1 MSNNTFNN
9 DQANASTPRSD
20 DVTTQADNMI
30 EDILSE
36 IEGGSQPQVPPTDQF
51 QGMALEEQ
59 HLAPRGPPGLAL
71 PSQPH
76 HWQQYAQQP
85 VDQQAFVPQAPQ
97 QVPEA
102 GTFASMHMNVEMAS
116 VALCRRYV
124 AEIDALSRAWLQ
136 VELSAPRDPAQVAA
150 ALAQVSAAQQALAE
164 RRALWSIQFPHNAEL
179 TGNPVPTSTPSVSPS
194 SVVAPVV
201 TQKDF
206 PVPENLPYL
215 DVPGSKNSDPR
226 SKAVYPSANAWACAF
241 EDALKV
247 KGISIDIHWE
257 RLLLQS
263 LDRAQ
268 REQVNNELQEP
279 EYRNLTHNWPL
290 VRRVILKLFDT
301 AIQKRKFIRKV
312 LLCTQGANESLE
324 RYVSRFQKAVH
335 TAELPVDDPI
345 LLDLFL
351 MNMTPASRF
360 AAESWLT
367 QTHGNDWPANLLRVF
382 KHIAA
387 LPTSPSKRPRND
399 DDEAADDDHQQP
411 RRTRPNNKGK
421 AVAGKRQ
428 QKKEFTNWC
437 RHCLKH
443 GEKVSFS
450 FDHECPYSGA
460 SSSKSKPAPRPQ
472 KKDVTNQQWRD
483 YSRVS
488 RRATRGAVLRIH
500 GAAEE
505 TARRQGQGQ
514 SRDQRQGQQSR
525 RETANEEA
533 GAPTLSS
540 EDDDE
545 EMEEASS
552 SCRSPCKK

>member
-9 DQANASTPRSD
+9 DQANANTPVSD
-20 DVTTQADNMI
+20 DVATQADNMI

-51 QGMALEEQ
+51 QGMALGEQ

-71 PSQPH
+71 PGQP
-76 HWQQYAQQP
+76 QQWHQFAQQQP
-85 VDQQAFVPQAPQ
+85 QDQPAFVLQQQQPQAA
-97 QVPEA
+97 PEA
-102 GTFASMHMNVEMAS
+102 GIFASMHMNVEMAS

-150 ALAQVSAAQQALAE
+150 ALAQVSAAQQALAK
-164 RRALWSIQFPHNAEL
+164 RRALWAIQFPHNAEL
-179 TGNPVPTSTPSVSPS
+179 TGTPVPTSTPSVSPS

-226 SKAVYPSANAWACAF
+226 SKAVYPSADAWACAF

-324 RYVSRFQKAVH
+324 RYVSRF
-335 TAELPVDDPI
+335 
-345 LLDLFL
+345 
-351 MNMTPASRF
+351 
-360 AAESWLT
+360 
-367 QTHGNDWPANLLRVF
+367 
-382 KHIAA
+382 
-387 LPTSPSKRPRND
+387 
-399 DDEAADDDHQQP
+399 
-411 RRTRPNNKGK
+411 
-421 AVAGKRQ
+421 
-428 QKKEFTNWC
+428 
-437 RHCLKH
+437 
-443 GEKVSFS
+443 
-450 FDHECPYSGA
+450 
-460 SSSKSKPAPRPQ
+460 
-472 KKDVTNQQWRD
+472 
-483 YSRVS
+483 
-488 RRATRGAVLRIH
+488 
-500 GAAEE
+500 
-505 TARRQGQGQ
+505 
-514 SRDQRQGQQSR
+514 
-525 RETANEEA
+525 
-533 GAPTLSS
+533 
-540 EDDDE
+540 
-545 EMEEASS
+545 
-552 SCRSPCKK
+552 